1 MRIVVIGG
9 RGFLGS
15 RAVRALRGAPGVE
28 VVCAGRHGDLVV
40 DLHRPETFAALDG
53 ADVVVNASSSHL
65 APPDALA
72 AFCLTRGHVLLE
84 ASSDRVVVERLL
96 DTFRGRDAQGALV
109 LGAGIFTGISNALAA
124 HASRAVGGAR
134 SIELGVSSSP
144 FSGAGGGTIDLMAD
158 AVATPTRVVRA
169 GARVDAPPIAPG
181 PAMPFVEGER
191 ATVHVA
197 FAEPVMVHASTG
209 ARDVAMYMAPAPAWL
224 RRAFLALPLSLVRSR
239 VFGALFRVYFRFLRR
254 VLLRSV
260 VTRVGLVARARR
272 DEREHVAM
280 LSFDDGFDAGGVAIA
295 ATALVLAR
303 RGGRVSGTFVVDEL
317 VPLDVML
324 SVMRQI
330 DGSLR
335 FTARGVS
342 D

>member
-1 MRIVVIGG
+1 MIGG
-9 RGFLGS
+9 HGFLGS
-15 RAVRALRGAPGVE
+15 RAVRALRNAKGVE
-28 VVCAGRHGDLVV
+28 VVSAGRSGELVV
-40 DLHRPETFAALDG
+40 DLHRPETFAALEG
-53 ADVVVNASSSHL
+53 ASVVVNASSSHL

-72 AFCLTRGHVLLE
+72 DFCLARGLVLLE

-96 DTFRGRDAQGALV
+96 DAYRGRDAHGALV

-124 HASRAVGGAR
+124 HASREVGGAT
-134 SIELGVSSSP
+134 SIEIGVTSSP

-158 AVATPTRVVRA
+158 AVATTTRVVRR

-181 PAMPFVEGER
+181 PSMQFVEGER

-209 ARDVAMYMAPAPAWL
+209 ADDVAMYMAPSPSWL
-224 RRAFLALPLSLVRSR
+224 RRAFLALPIGLVRSR
-239 VFGALFRVYFRFLRR
+239 LFGAFFRAYFRFLRR

-260 VTRVGLVARARR
+260 ATRVGLVARARR
-272 DEREHVAM
+272 ERREHVAM

-303 RGGRVSGTFVVDEL
+303 RGGRVAGTFLVDEL

-324 SVMRQI
+324 SVMREL
-330 DGSLR
+330 DAGLR
-335 FTARGVS
+335 FDARGVS